1 MHHFKLNKE
10 IQIELNQKDMSFV
23 VLMLIYKI
31 FYIHICIIISQKIN
45 YDIYIY
51 IYIYVYSNNNNNNKK
66 KNKT

>member
-1 MHHFKLNKE
+1 MHQFKLNKE

-31 FYIHICIIISQKIN
+31 FYIYICIIISQKIN

-51 IYIYVYSNNNNNNKK
+51 IYVYSNNNNKK
-66 KNKT
+66 E